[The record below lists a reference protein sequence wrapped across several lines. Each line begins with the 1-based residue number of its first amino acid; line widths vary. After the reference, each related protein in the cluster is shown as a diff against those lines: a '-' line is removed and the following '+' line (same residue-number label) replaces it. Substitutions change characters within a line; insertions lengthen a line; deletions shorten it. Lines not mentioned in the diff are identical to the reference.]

1 MGSKCDRLQN
11 LEFLFQIRLWWVFS
25 LFRMHLKF
33 PTRSLSGLDL
43 AITVSEI
50 IWVKRVKGAN
60 PKIIAFLIII
70 LSPMYE
76 LFHWTQFLSGLYQH
90 FVVART
96 VVWMHVW
103 SGQRQIWFFILRSY
117 FNVFVSPLWFL
128 MKIPSHIVQGDLS

>member
-1 MGSKCDRLQN
+1 
-11 LEFLFQIRLWWVFS
+11 
-25 LFRMHLKF
+25 MHLKF

-76 LFHWTQFLSGLYQH
+76 LFHWTQFLSGLYQQ
-90 FVVART
+90 FCCSTYRCMDAC
-96 VVWMHVW
+96 
-103 SGQRQIWFFILRSY
+103 
-117 FNVFVSPLWFL
+117 
-128 MKIPSHIVQGDLS
+128 MKWPKANLNFYIKVLF